1 MVRRVAGNFV
11 ASILC
16 CCHNGDHDGSVKR
29 MLELQRWLYGEA
41 STQLKAL
48 GSGLE
53 PLTLLSAVCIAAL
66 FGLVHALMPGHGKT
80 VLVASFLGRPATVPT
95 GLATSVILVLT
106 HVGSAILL
114 VLTGFILIQRTIGGA
129 GRAPAFEIASA
140 VFIVLIGIWLL
151 YNALWHRHT
160 DQTNGPVLAIATGLV
175 PCPLTTFIM
184 VYAVTSG
191 AVAAGLL
198 LTASMALGMITTIG
212 LFAVSAVLLRER
224 FLRLMDFT
232 APSRERLGQ
241 ALELIGAVA
250 IICFGLWLLLSR

>member
-1 MVRRVAGNFV
+1 
-11 ASILC
+11 
-16 CCHNGDHDGSVKR
+16 

-80 VLVASFLGRPATVPT
+80 VLVAYFLGRPATVPT

-224 FLRLMDFT
+224 YLRLMDFT